1 MVLLAQQVTKDN
13 KVKLER
19 KDLPVLKEELVN
31 KVLLVRLVPKETR
44 ETLEFRAQLDE
55 MDYRD
60 SVVCQAL
67 LDLWAHLVRM
77 VTKENQAKLEKRD
90 SKEAKENS

>member
-1 MVLLAQQVTKDN
+1 MVLLAQLVTKDN

-19 KDLPVLKEELVN
+19 KGLPVLKEELVN
-31 KVLLVRLVPKETR
+31 KVLLDRLVPKETR
-44 ETLEFRAQLDE
+44 EILEFRAQLDE

-67 LDLWAHLVRM
+67 PDPWVHLVRM